1 MAHGLFRSDLCAYT
15 RVNSL
20 MRSAVAYA
28 DLDNGV
34 PVVLGGLTTVNGVA
48 ERQVFATSAASAS
61 ATDIYITVTPELNY
75 ESTKRI
81 QDFYNAEGAVTTLA
95 KLQKGDIF
103 SLSGEQITGT
113 PNKTSA
119 AGLVPK
125 AEGWTAGASTSDD
138 FATLINVE
146 TQGNTTWYVYQVN

>member
-34 PVVLGGLTTVNGVA
+34 PVVLGNLTTVNGIA
-48 ERQVFATSAASAS
+48 ERQVFATSAAAS
-61 ATDIYITVTPELNY
+61 NSTDIYVVVTPELNY
-75 ESTKRI
+75 ESTARM
-81 QDFYNAEGAVTTLA
+81 QDFYNKEGNIITLA

-113 PNKTSA
+113 PSTSA

-125 AEGWTAGASTSDD
+125 AEGWTAGASASGDI
-138 FATLINVE
+138 ATLINIE